1 MRRFTG
7 LLVIVLVLI
16 LLTTSIALAQDT
28 EESKVVF
35 CGDLSEADCKLLNEA
50 ESALWDATSGET
62 AKSGTVYI
70 SGFPKLES
78 ADATVLFSNR
88 SMFVA
93 EQSTI
98 DRMLAL
104 QEIDFEELAADQ
116 NTLVEALV
124 LPLSIDTA
132 SSTQVTLSPEL
143 TALLSDTLKR
153 DVPSEFIYETR
164 QVGGIMYINLARFN
178 DLVPESSMLGD
189 WIGIDLMAFT
199 PKITS
204 DRLSKKDIDLAE
216 IEKDVSEALIPP
228 GKSTLAQPYLVKV
241 EPGQE
246 AMLNE
251 FLEILPLRDA
261 SIDGQIAA
269 VYRTKMDVPAYAGS
283 SAFTK
288 NLPGLTQ
295 TTEDALP
302 EKTQERTAERDIAGT
317 IMQGIGS
324 AILSDSNATVV
335 QGIGYD
341 DAFLYGMEMH
351 LSMEIA
357 GKSLDISLQA
367 ANANINAV
375 ESVPVPEAAFVLP
388 IRLIMGLIDTF
399 KGGQ

>member
-1 MRRFTG
+1 MRRFAG

-78 ADATVLFSNR
+78 ADATVEFSNR

-98 DRMLAL
+98 DRMLTL
-104 QEIDFEELAADQ
+104 QEIDFEELAEDQ

-143 TALLSDTLKR
+143 TELLSETLKR

-178 DLVPESSMLGD
+178 DLVPEASMLGD

-204 DRLSKKDIDLAE
+204 DRLSKEDIDLAE

-246 AMLNE
+246 EMFNE

-283 SAFTK
+283 SVFTK
-288 NLPGLTQ
+288 VLPGLKPTI
-295 TTEDALP
+295 EDALP
-302 EKTQERTAERDIAGT
+302 EKTQERTAERDIAGN
-317 IMQGIGS
+317 IIQGIGS

-351 LSMEIA
+351 MSMEIA
-357 GKSLDISLQA
+357 GKSLDINLQA

-375 ESVPVPEAAFVLP
+375 ESVPVPEDAFVLP